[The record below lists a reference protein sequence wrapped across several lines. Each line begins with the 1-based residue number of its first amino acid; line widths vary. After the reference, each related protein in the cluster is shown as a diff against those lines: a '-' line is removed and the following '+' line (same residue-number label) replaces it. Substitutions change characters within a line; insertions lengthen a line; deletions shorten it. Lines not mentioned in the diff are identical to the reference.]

1 MLHIQNDG
9 GGGFSSLQWYF
20 CAVLW
25 VFVEFE
31 MVELFFFAKKKKSH
45 LLSYTSPRCGMG
57 VRGVVCHKMMR
68 MS

>member
-31 MVELFFFAKKKKSH
+31 MVELFFFAKKKKKVI
-45 LLSYTSPRCGMG
+45 Y
-57 VRGVVCHKMMR
+57 
-68 MS
+68 